1 MDIKEQLVLVR
12 ESAKEHDMSE
22 EFVNWFIDNKFN
34 PSPNSTFN
42 YLAMSIMWEGWKGA
56 VETALEI
63 MKKD

>member
-1 MDIKEQLVLVR
+1 MEDKIEQLR

-22 EFVNWFIDNKFN
+22 EFVEWFISKKADSCGCF
-34 PSPNSTFN
+34 TFIT
-42 YLAMSIMWEGWKGA
+42 MSIMWEGWKGA